1 MKILRVAHLRR
12 GHLRIAL
19 GVLVGAY
26 GLSNLL
32 PIASN
37 VAYKAGAMGQPT
49 GEMAR
54 MVPLWEATAWWQL
67 GLWTAVAA
75 LLMLVAWRLVRGRP
89 ALGLYVATLAADA
102 VLWWLM
108 QSGAAYQQVFTPAD
122 LQMDYDMLLAMAV
135 VGVLI
140 WWAERRHDATAASA

>member
-1 MKILRVAHLRR
+1 MKILRIAN
-12 GHLRIAL
+12 LRIGL
-19 GVLVGAY
+19 GVLVGVY

-37 VAYKAGAMGQPT
+37 VAYKAGALGQPT
-49 GEMAR
+49 GAMAR
-54 MVPLWEATAWWQL
+54 MVALWDATAWWQL
-67 GLWTAVAA
+67 GLWTAVVAV
-75 LLMLVAWRLVRGRP
+75 LMLVAWRLVCGRP

-102 VLWWLM
+102 ALWWVM

-122 LQMDYDMLLAMAV
+122 VQMDYDMLLAMAV

-140 WWAERRHDATAASA
+140 WWVERRPGATAASA